1 MVDSEATVRVLV
13 HKGGVAC
20 FGKHWRCAFFC
31 TCVGMVSGTFKLVA
45 QWGLKISLEGTGRD
59 HEGSISRLTL

>member
-20 FGKHWRCAFFC
+20 FGKQGGIRS
-31 TCVGMVSGTFKLVA
+31 MDS
-45 QWGLKISLEGTGRD
+45 TGGVLSFARVR
-59 HEGSISRLTL
+59 EW